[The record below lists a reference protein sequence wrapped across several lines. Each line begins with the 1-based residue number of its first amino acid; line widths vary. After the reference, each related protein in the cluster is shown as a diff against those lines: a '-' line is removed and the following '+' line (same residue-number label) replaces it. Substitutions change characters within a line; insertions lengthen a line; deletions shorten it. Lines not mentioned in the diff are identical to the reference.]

1 MTDDKPCTS
10 CREPLDYPSGDG
22 CANMTAHNSEG
33 ASPIACEEP
42 FYIRVVDEVEHED
55 GSATYSVDLDHN
67 AEVALA
73 KIGLD
78 VVIFCAAYQL
88 DIQEVFNQI
97 VWLHKSKE
105 MEQDE

>member
-1 MTDDKPCTS
+1 MTS
-10 CREPLDYPSGDG
+10 EPK
-22 CANMTAHNSEG
+22 
-33 ASPIACEEP
+33 EEP

-55 GSATYSVDLDHN
+55 GSATYSFDLDHN